1 MPLVAFDLRHPELV
15 AHELEEANR
24 RLAREEEVPASITG
38 LIGEL
43 AEQIADADARDLQA
57 IDPYLWIEL
66 QQAALRALAALRED
80 DVRAQRR
87 QIRIS
92 LEQLRF
98 LLTRLAERQPVSDDR
113 SPNEVARWLDDVL
126 AVSQQRKA
134 ELLGIGSRTYQRWIS
149 ESNPT
154 TPDADDEHVLRLL
167 ARLVNQLRHS
177 LGGTGVV
184 EWLEHQHDELDGARP
199 IDALRDPD
207 AIEPLL
213 SLAVST
219 RSIAAA

>member
-24 RLAREEEVPASITG
+24 RLAREEEVPVSITG

-43 AEQIADADARDLQA
+43 SEQIADADAADLQA

-66 QQAALRALAALRED
+66 QQAALRGLAALREED
-80 DVRAQRR
+80 AAAQRR
-87 QIRIS
+87 QVRIA

-98 LLTRLAERQPVSDDR
+98 LLTRLAERQPVAEDR
-113 SPNEVARWLDDVL
+113 SPNEVARWLDHVL
-126 AVSQQRKA
+126 TVPQQRKA

-149 ESNPT
+149 DSNPT
-154 TPDADDEHVLRLL
+154 TPDGDDEHVLRLL
-167 ARLVNQLRHS
+167 ARVVNQLRHA

-184 EWLEHQHDELDGARP
+184 EWLDHPHDGLDGRRP
-199 IDALRDPD
+199 VEALRDPE
-207 AIEPLL
+207 AIETLL
-213 SLAVST
+213 SLAVGT
-219 RSIAAA
+219 RSSAAA